1 MGETNLQDREAWPIS
16 FKFNPSHARFP
27 GTTFPLAILWVTPLS
42 TSLELRALS
51 RPGRLDRIV
60 RVELPDRSGRE
71 AILRVHTRKTP
82 LEHDADLG
90 KIAQLTPGMSGADLA
105 GLVNEAAIRAVRRS
119 SPMVGQVDLDLAVK
133 DFFRSRGRWRHQKE
147 FLSFILPS
155 RGPWN
160 RMSSP
165 AQGRRPWLVNMG
177 FGPLFPLIY
186 CIFPPFLSSS
196 EIGTEAEKSWKRLV
210 GNVMG

>member
-1 MGETNLQDREAWPIS
+1 M
-16 FKFNPSHARFP
+16 
-27 GTTFPLAILWVTPLS
+27 
-42 TSLELRALS
+42 
-51 RPGRLDRIV
+51 
-60 RVELPDRSGRE
+60 
-71 AILRVHTRKTP
+71 HTRKTP

-147 FLSFILPS
+147 FLYFILPS
-155 RGPWN
+155 RGLWN

-165 AQGRRPWLVNMG
+165 ARGRRPWLVNMG
-177 FGPLFPLIY
+177 FGPLSLLFTLY
-186 CIFPPFLSSS
+186 FLLFCPPS
-196 EIGTEAEKSWKRLV
+196 R
-210 GNVMG
+210 